1 MVGGVGALFDNP
13 ILNTKININQK
24 LHRLEY
30 HHGHFL
36 EKQTL
41 QIPGKIQPR
50 NPEVYRQHAG
60 KLLLPTVN
68 LRFLKSC
75 LNYVDGLRKTSYLDV
90 H

>member
-1 MVGGVGALFDNP
+1 MVVWGEWINILGGWGVGGDEWGSVGVDGGDWGWVHCLIMP

-50 NPEVYRQHAG
+50 NPEVYR
-60 KLLLPTVN
+60 
-68 LRFLKSC
+68 
-75 LNYVDGLRKTSYLDV
+75 
-90 H
+90 

>member
-1 MVGGVGALFDNP
+1 MMVGGVGVMFDNP
-13 ILNTKININQK
+13 FLNTKININQK

-50 NPEVYRQHAG
+50 NPEVYR
-60 KLLLPTVN
+60 
-68 LRFLKSC
+68 
-75 LNYVDGLRKTSYLDV
+75 
-90 H
+90 